1 MGANPELVGL
11 FPEKKRSRN
20 PFVPIGA
27 LITAGVLTAGLISF
41 KKGNSQL
48 GQSLMRA
55 RVVAQGATVALMLI
69 FPEQAQRQVKGP
81 VEPNFLAPPNTTE
94 LEGGVDLFK
103 AFKVEISS
111 MVSFRHTNVMKYQIY
126 KEDGFVGF
134 QQSTPYPPSPPSV
147 QSYSPP
153 FTVTFHRASASSSS
167 SGPKISPAVLFIIVI
182 LAVLFFISGLLHLL
196 VRFLT
201 KHNSQSQSNRFP
213 DGSPSETL
221 QRQLQQLFHLHDSGL
236 DQTFIDALPVFM
248 YKEVVGAHEPFD
260 CAVCLCEFSEN
271 DKLRLLPTCSH
282 AFHISCIDTWLL
294 SNSTCPLC
302 RNTLFDPEFSLDNP
316 IFDFDDPR
324 EADEI
329 RVSSKTIEP
338 EQMATEKGVFNV
350 RLGKFRKLT
359 ESEEENTGGETSSSN
374 LDARRCYS
382 MGSYEYVVGDTN
394 LRVPLKH
401 QKDLQNLKFVKGEEG
416 IRIEDDYRIDEDIEG
431 KKINIG
437 AKTDSLS
444 VSKIWLWSKKRKFAS
459 SSENHMHNLSAVDME
474 LPRFGRIQGT

>member
-1 MGANPELVGL
+1 MVAN
-11 FPEKKRSRN
+11 
-20 PFVPIGA
+20 
-27 LITAGVLTAGLISF
+27 
-41 KKGNSQL
+41 
-48 GQSLMRA
+48 
-55 RVVAQGATVALMLI
+55 
-69 FPEQAQRQVKGP
+69 VK
-81 VEPNFLAPPNTTE
+81 L
-94 LEGGVDLFK
+94 
-103 AFKVEISS
+103 SS
-111 MVSFRHTNVMKYQIY
+111 MRYQIY
-126 KEDGFVGF
+126 KEDGFIGY
-134 QQSTPYPPSPPSV
+134 QQSMPSPPS
-147 QSYSPP
+147 SSSSFSPP
-153 FTVTFHRASASSSS
+153 FTVTFHKTSSPSSS
-167 SGPKISPAVLFIIVI
+167 PKISPAVLFIIVI

-201 KHNSQSQSNRFP
+201 KHNSQSHSNQSNRFP
-213 DGSPSETL
+213 DGSPSDTL

-302 RNTLFDPEFSLDNP
+302 RNTLFDPEFSMDNP

-329 RVSSKTIEP
+329 RVSSKTIDP
-338 EQMATEKGVFNV
+338 EQTPIEKGVFSV

-359 ESEEENTGGETSSSN
+359 ESEGETGGETSSSN

-382 MGSYEYVVGDTN
+382 MGSYEYVVRDTN
-394 LRVPLKH
+394 LRVPLNHH
-401 QKDLQNLKFVKGEEG
+401 QKDLPNLKFVKGVEE
-416 IRIEDDYRIDEDIEG
+416 RIADHRMDEDIEG

-437 AKTDSLS
+437 AKTDSFS
-444 VSKIWLWSKKRKFAS
+444 VSKIWLWSKKRKFAT
-459 SSENHMHNLSAVDME
+459 SSENHHMHNLSAVDME
-474 LPRFGRIQGT
+474 LPRIGRIQGT